1 MKILL
6 FGGTGFIGR
15 HLVAHLSQNGY
26 NVVIASRNKEHL
38 EELLSEFEPYGII
51 NLAGESIQKSRW
63 TEKQKEAILTSRI
76 TVTRRIVEAIEKVTH
91 KPEVFIN
98 ASAVGYY
105 GTSET
110 RVYTE
115 ESPSGDDFLASVCVA
130 WEQVAME
137 ASAYTRVV
145 ITRLGVVLGKDGGAL
160 PKMMLPYRFFAGGM
174 VGSGKQWVP
183 WVHIDDVTGL
193 MRFILEKP
201 LLSGPI
207 NVTAPSPLRMKEF
220 SKILSSTLK
229 RPNLAPVPSFV
240 LRLLLGEMA
249 SLLLLGQRVTPKKA
263 VDHGYRFRFPLL
275 EEALKDLTGS

>member
-15 HLVAHLSQNGY
+15 HLVAHLSQNGH
-26 NVVIASRNKEHL
+26 NVVIVSRHKEHL
-38 EELLSEFEPYGII
+38 EELIPESEPYGII

-63 TEKQKEAILTSRI
+63 TKKQKEAILTSRI
-76 TVTRRIVEAIEKVTH
+76 TVTRRIIDMISNVKQ

-105 GTSET
+105 GTSEN

-115 ESPSGDDFLASVCVA
+115 ESPSGDDFLASVCLA
-130 WEQVAME
+130 WEKVALE
-137 ASAYTRVV
+137 ASDFTRVV

-207 NVTAPSPLRMKEF
+207 NVTAPSPLRMKDF
-220 SKILSSTLK
+220 SKVLSKTLK
-229 RPNLAPVPSFV
+229 KPNLIPVPSFA
-240 LRLLLGEMA
+240 LRLALGEMA

-263 VDHGYRFRFPLL
+263 VDHGYRFHFPLL
-275 EEALKDLTGS
+275 EEALKDLTGR

>member
-15 HLVAHLSQNGY
+15 HLVAHLSQNGH
-26 NVVIASRNKEHL
+26 NVVIVSRNKEHL
-38 EELLSEFEPYGII
+38 EELIPESESYGII

-63 TEKQKEAILTSRI
+63 TKKQKEAILTSRI
-76 TVTRRIVEAIEKVTH
+76 TVTRRIVTMISNVKQ

-105 GTSET
+105 GTSEN

-115 ESPSGDDFLASVCVA
+115 ESPSGDEFLASVCLA
-130 WEQVAME
+130 WEKVALE
-137 ASAYTRVV
+137 ASDFTRVV

-207 NVTAPSPLRMKEF
+207 NVTAPSPLRMKDF
-220 SKILSSTLK
+220 SKVLSKTLK
-229 RPNLAPVPSFV
+229 KPNLIPVPSFA
-240 LRLLLGEMA
+240 LRLALGEMA
-249 SLLLLGQRVTPKKA
+249 SLLLLGQRVTSKKA
-263 VDHGYRFRFPLL
+263 VDHGYRFHFPLL
-275 EEALKDLTGS
+275 EEALKDLTGR